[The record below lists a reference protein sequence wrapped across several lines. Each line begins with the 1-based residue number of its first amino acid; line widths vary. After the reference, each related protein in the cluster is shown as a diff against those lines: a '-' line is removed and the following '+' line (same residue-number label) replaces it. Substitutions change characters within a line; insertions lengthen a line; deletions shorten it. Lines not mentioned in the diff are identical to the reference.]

1 MLRSKVILGMVVPV
15 LMLTAVGAGEPEKKA
30 TSQPSAANS
39 GFEKFKQLVGE
50 WQLAQSKDEATKGKT
65 IARYQLTAGGSVVV
79 ETLFPG
85 EAKEMVTVYHRDGDR
100 LILTHYCH
108 CGNQPRM
115 CAKDGNKDELVF
127 EFAGGTNLNP
137 ATDTHMHNCRFKFVD
152 ADHLQTEWELYMDG
166 KSVAKYGFEL
176 VRKK

>member
-1 MLRSKVILGMVVPV
+1 MLRSMVTLGM
-15 LMLTAVGAGEPEKKA
+15 LAFALLFAKVGADEPAKKVN
-30 TSQPSAANS
+30 SDPKAANS
-39 GFEKFKQLVGE
+39 GFENFKKLVGE
-50 WQLAQSKDEATKGKT
+50 WQMAQSKDDATKGKT

-85 EAKEMVTVYHRDGDR
+85 EAKEMVTVYHRDGER

-115 CAKDGNKDELVF
+115 CAKDGDKNELVF

-152 ADHLQTEWELYMDG
+152 ADRLQTEWELYIDG
-166 KSVAKYGFEL
+166 KSAAKYGFEL